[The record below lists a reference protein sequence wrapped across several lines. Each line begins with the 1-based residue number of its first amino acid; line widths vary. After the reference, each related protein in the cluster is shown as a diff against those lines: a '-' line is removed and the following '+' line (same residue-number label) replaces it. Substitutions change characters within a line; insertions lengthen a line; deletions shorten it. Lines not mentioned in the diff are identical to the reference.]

1 MSETGAVL
9 RERLQALRGCGN
21 AASLQ
26 SAVSELCAE
35 FGRVTRL
42 EILTLA
48 AEAEKRRAL
57 CLLRLES
64 EAQERQL
71 MRSLGVSRFGEDVL
85 VIIDFP
91 FESPGRVL

>member
-1 MSETGAVL
+1 MSASAASL
-9 RERLQALRGCGN
+9 RERLRSLGGCGN

-26 SAVSELCAE
+26 AAVGELCAE

-64 EAQERQL
+64 EAQEREL

-85 VIIDFP
+85 VIVDFQ